1 MTRKQKEFIKY
12 FESFYGPKGLYPIEG
27 LTQEQVLLGIALRGK
42 HFEGDSID
50 REAIRD
56 IILVSQNKIGGAFQ
70 LS

>member
-12 FESFYGPKGLYPIEG
+12 FESFYGPNGLYPIEG

-42 HFEGDSID
+42 LFEGDSID